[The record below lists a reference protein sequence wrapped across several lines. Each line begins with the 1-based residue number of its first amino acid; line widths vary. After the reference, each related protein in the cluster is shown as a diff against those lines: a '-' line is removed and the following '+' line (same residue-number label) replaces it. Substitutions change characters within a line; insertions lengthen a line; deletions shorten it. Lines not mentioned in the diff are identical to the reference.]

1 MGEVYV
7 VPDNQM
13 PRRRQY
19 GQEVPVQ
26 NAQQMLEQLTQSI
39 QTHRA
44 QNPVYSPFPAGTK
57 TLEGKRFDY
66 EQAADAAKQL
76 ASASRSSG
84 SGGGGGTGTAAP
96 GTKDERAGLA
106 TSKMIDAATDPQ
118 FTHYNQA
125 LDFLRQP
132 QVLSAINRDRVDMS
146 QVLNAV
152 IQKHLGIGLDQFVRS
167 RHYHPLF
174 HGWIA
179 EYAKEKPKD
188 TPYSSIHPLM
198 R

>member
-19 GQEVPVQ
+19 GEEVPVQ
-26 NAQQMLEQLTQSI
+26 DWKQALDQLNSLI
-39 QTHRA
+39 KAHRA

-57 TLEGKRFDY
+57 TLAGKQFEHNQEMDRAA
-66 EQAADAAKQL
+66 QALKVQALKV

-84 SGGGGGTGTAAP
+84 SGGGGGTGTTAP

-132 QVLSAINRDRVDMS
+132 QVLSAINRDRVDMN

-152 IQKHLGIGLDQFVRS
+152 IQKHLGISLDQFVRS
-167 RHYHPLF
+167 RYYHPLF

-188 TPYSSIHPLM
+188 T
-198 R
+198 